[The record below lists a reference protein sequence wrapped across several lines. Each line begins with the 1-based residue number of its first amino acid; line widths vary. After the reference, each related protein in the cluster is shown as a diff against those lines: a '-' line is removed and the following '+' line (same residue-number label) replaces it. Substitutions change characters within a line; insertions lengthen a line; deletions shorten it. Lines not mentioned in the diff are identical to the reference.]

1 MPERCPR
8 DAGSLVEPEALEVP
22 DRILYDILMQ
32 DAMERINLNVPGDV
46 RKRLR
51 AMAKR
56 AGRTEAEV
64 ARTLLVSAL
73 TREEREEMYR
83 RFAESFTPEMRART
97 LAMLK
102 AFERLDG

>member
-1 MPERCPR
+1 
-8 DAGSLVEPEALEVP
+8 
-22 DRILYDILMQ
+22 MQ

-51 AMAKR
+51 TMAKR
-56 AGRTEAEV
+56 AGRTEGEY

-73 TREEREEMYR
+73 TREEREETYR
-83 RFAESFTPEMRART
+83 QFAESYTPEMRART

-102 AFERLDG
+102 AFEQLDG